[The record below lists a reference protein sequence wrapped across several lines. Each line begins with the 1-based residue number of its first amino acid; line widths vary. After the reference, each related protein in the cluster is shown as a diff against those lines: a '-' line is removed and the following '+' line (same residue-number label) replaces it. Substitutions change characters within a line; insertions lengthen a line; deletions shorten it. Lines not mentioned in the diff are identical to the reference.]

1 MSLFDEMET
10 LSRTVDR
17 MLARH
22 GLDGGHGLLRT
33 WAQAEDDVVADREDA
48 WLVSVDLPGFQRE
61 DVNITVENG
70 LLTLRATRDNALP
83 EGTRLVHR
91 ERRAVDLTRTWRVPQ
106 AADAEAITAE
116 LADGVLTLT
125 LPKRA
130 EQRPRQIEIRA

>member
-1 MSLFDEMET
+1 MSLFHEMET

-33 WAQAEDDVVADREDA
+33 WAQAEDDVVVDREDA
-48 WLVSVDLPGFQRE
+48 WLVSVDLPGFQRD
-61 DVNITVENG
+61 DVNLTVENG

-83 EGTRLVHR
+83 EDARLVHR

-106 AADAEAITAE
+106 AADVEGISAE
-116 LADGVLTLT
+116 LVDGVLTLT